1 MADGRLLAIALDAV
15 DRDFLTAHLGRLPHI
30 ARLLAEG
37 QGGELESEAMSGS
50 VWTSFFTRS
59 GPGAH
64 GVFDQLQW
72 DPQGMRIARSDAAL
86 TPNRPFWRDLEAPV
100 ICLDIPVLYPGSTPP
115 EVVEICNWGSHDV
128 VGPFWC
134 SDPALG
140 RRFRREVGR
149 SPMGGQ
155 EIPVPKTAKAL
166 ARLRDDLAR
175 AAALRASAVRWLMR
189 ERPWRLFV
197 VSFGEIHRAGH
208 NFGGDWQDG
217 AANHGARDDLLKVYE
232 AVDAAIG
239 EMTAAAPDADVMLFS
254 LHGMGPNVS
263 QRHHVPV
270 FLERAFAKFRG
281 EAAPADKGEPPGLV
295 RALRRAIPA
304 RLQLAIAE
312 RTPMAVRD
320 EIVARELTGGL
331 DWPTTFGFCLHG
343 DVSALIRLNLAGR
356 EAKGALS
363 VEEADRLLDFL
374 AAETRALT
382 LPDGEPLVAH
392 VSYPARELQG
402 ERAHL
407 LPDMAIEWR
416 SGAAPAEAIHSPSLG
431 VIRARFETG
440 RGGNHRF
447 DPFWRLCGPRA
458 GRAFPPPRHVSELA
472 DVVCAL
478 V

>member
-1 MADGRLLAIALDAV
+1 MTDGRLLMIALDAV
-15 DRDFLTAHLGRLPHI
+15 DREFLATHLDRLPHI

-37 QGGELESEAMSGS
+37 QGGELESEAISGS

-59 GPGAH
+59 APGDH

-72 DPQGMRIARSDAAL
+72 DPRTMRIARSDSSL
-86 TPNRPFWRDLEAPV
+86 TPNRPFWRDLGQPA
-100 ICLDIPVLYPGSTPP
+100 ICLDIPVLYEGPTPR
-115 EVVEICNWGSHDV
+115 EVVEICNWGSHDI

-140 RRFRREVGR
+140 RRFLREVGR

-155 EIPVPKTAKAL
+155 EIPVPKTTAQL
-166 ARLRDDLAR
+166 ARLRDDLAG
-175 AAALRASAVRWLMR
+175 AAALRAKAVRWLMH

-197 VSFGEIHRAGH
+197 CSFGEIHRAGH
-208 NFGGDWQDG
+208 NFGGRWQDG
-217 AANHGARDDLLKVYE
+217 GENPGAREDLLKVYE
-232 AVDAAIG
+232 AVDAAVG
-239 EMTAAAPDADVMLFS
+239 EMTAAAPDADVLLFS

-263 QRHHVPV
+263 QCHHMSV

-281 EAAPADKGEPPGLV
+281 EPAPGDRGEPPGLV

-304 RLQLAIAE
+304 WLQLLIAE

-331 DWPTTFGFCLHG
+331 DWAKTFGFCLHG

-356 EAKGALS
+356 EARGRLS
-363 VEEADRLLDFL
+363 VDEADALLDFL
-374 AAETRALT
+374 AKEAEALT
-382 LPDGEPLVAH
+382 LPDGAPLVKR
-392 VSYPARELQG
+392 VSYPTRDMPG
-402 ERAHL
+402 PRAHL
-407 LPDMAIEWR
+407 LPDMVIEWR
-416 SGAAPAEAIHSPSLG
+416 PGAGPAAAIHSPSLG
-431 VIRARFETG
+431 VIRSKFETG

-447 DPFWRLCGPRA
+447 DPFWRLSGPRA
-458 GRAFPPPRHVSELA
+458 ARILMQPRHVSELA